1 MLSHIYQIVYY
12 FEQTHGYRPN
22 TLYINQELFKRLR
35 QELSEPDNIDKIM
48 DLLDMSIVIG
58 NDLQHPH
65 VACLLH
71 SWRGL
76 EAPSQT
82 GYVQQR
88 RNQGYLD

>member
-12 FEQTHGYRPN
+12 FEQTHGCRPN
-22 TLYINQELFKRLR
+22 TLYINQKLFKRLR

-65 VACLLH
+65 VARLQH
-71 SWRGL
+71 SWRGM
-76 EAPSQT
+76 EQTQQT
-82 GYVQQR
+82 GLAQQR
-88 RNQGYLD
+88 ENQGYID